1 MEFFATSGSLPIH
14 ISDSKKGDKAI
25 LLLHGYLET
34 LYIFDEFSEALQKEG
49 FRVIALDLPG
59 HGLSGSNPEI
69 NTIEFAADTATD
81 ILKICGVEKAYI
93 AGHSMGGYVAQMCIK
108 KYKEHYNGLILLN
121 STPFADAPEKRQ
133 DREREIELIN
143 NGKLLALAALSIPKM
158 YATENLRKFDDKIE
172 ETVEICETHDP
183 AGIAACLRGMMQRED
198 SCQTL
203 YNTEKALLIF
213 GNDDKFIPTGKADE
227 IASNCNKAN
236 IKRLMPCGHNSFIEC
251 KKECV
256 DAIKEFATE

>member
-49 FRVIALDLPG
+49 FRVIAIDLPG

-93 AGHSMGGYVAQMCIK
+93 AGHCTM
-108 KYKEHYNGLILLN
+108 
-121 STPFADAPEKRQ
+121 PDP
-133 DREREIELIN
+133 DRESR
-143 NGKLLALAALSIPKM
+143 SPHTRS
-158 YATENLRKFDDKIE
+158 ATGDHIRK
-172 ETVEICETHDP
+172 
-183 AGIAACLRGMMQRED
+183 R
-198 SCQTL
+198 
-203 YNTEKALLIF
+203 
-213 GNDDKFIPTGKADE
+213 
-227 IASNCNKAN
+227 
-236 IKRLMPCGHNSFIEC
+236 SFP
-251 KKECV
+251 
-256 DAIKEFATE
+256 DHG

>member
-1 MEFFATSGSLPIH
+1 MVLTLLAASLKEDRDLNPIEKVAKDIGTVVLKVVSTPFNFVH
-14 ISDSKKGDKAI
+14 DKLDEMA
-25 LLLHGYLET
+25 EKNN
-34 LYIFDEFSEALQKEG
+34 LY
-49 FRVIALDLPG
+49 
-59 HGLSGSNPEI
+59 
-69 NTIEFAADTATD
+69 
-81 ILKICGVEKAYI
+81 
-93 AGHSMGGYVAQMCIK
+93 K

-183 AGIAACLRGMMQRED
+183 AGIAACLRGMMQREE
-198 SCQTL
+198 SCRTL

-227 IASNCNKAN
+227 IASNCNKAK